1 MNSSY
6 DLATFPDAAALAT
19 AVASEL
25 TARLRH
31 PGPTGSR
38 LAVALPGGRIAVP
51 LFDALRSHLE
61 TDTGWRDA
69 VHWFWADERL
79 VPHDDPQSNYRL
91 ARLHLLDPLKV
102 PADRRHPVP
111 CARDPVAA
119 ARQVDEELRQTLGVG
134 QPDVP
139 VLHLVLLGMGED
151 GHIAS
156 LFPGVPVE
164 VPRPHAA
171 FAGVRGAPKP
181 PPNRVTL
188 TWEALAAAQ
197 TVWVLVSGPGK
208 GAALERALKGDAKVP
223 LGRLLQLRSG
233 TRLFVENAALP
244 S

>member
-1 MNSSY
+1 VNSSY

>member
-1 MNSSY
+1 MKSPY
-6 DLATFPDAAALAT
+6 DLTTFPDAATLAA
-19 AVASEL
+19 AVAGEL

-31 PGPTGSR
+31 LCTVGSR
-38 LAVALPGGRIAVP
+38 VAVALSGGRIALP
-51 LFDALRSHLE
+51 LFDALRSNLDKE
-61 TDTGWRDA
+61 SGWRDT

-79 VPHDDPQSNYRL
+79 LPHDDPQSNYRL
-91 ARLHLLDPLKV
+91 ARLHLLDPLNV

-111 CARDPVAA
+111 CARDPLTA
-119 ARQVDEELRQTLGVG
+119 ARQADEELRQSLGTG
-134 QPDVP
+134 EQNVP
-139 VLHLVLLGMGED
+139 VLDLVLLGMGED

-171 FAGVRGAPKP
+171 YAGVRRAPKP
-181 PPNRVTL
+181 PPDRVTL

-197 TVWVLVSGPGK
+197 TVWVLVSGSGK
-208 GAALERALKGDAKVP
+208 GAALQRALKGDDEVP

-233 TRLFVENAALP
+233 TRLFVEKAALP

>member
-1 MNSSY
+1 VNASY
-6 DLATFPDAAALAT
+6 DLATFPDAAALAA
-19 AVASEL
+19 AVAGEWA
-25 TARLRH
+25 ARLRH
-31 PGPTGSR
+31 PGTTGSR
-38 LAVALPGGRIAVP
+38 LAVALSGGRIAVP
-51 LFDALRSHLE
+51 LFDTLRSHLE
-61 TDTGWRDA
+61 TETGWRDT

-79 VPHDDPQSNYRL
+79 VPHDDPRSNYRL
-91 ARLHLLDPLKV
+91 ARLHLLDPLNV

-119 ARQVDEELRQTLGVG
+119 ARQADEELRQTLGVG

-139 VLHLVLLGMGED
+139 VLDLVLLGMGED

-181 PPNRVTL
+181 PPDRVTL

-208 GAALERALKGDAKVP
+208 GAALQRALEGDDEVP

-233 TRLFVENAALP
+233 TRLFVENAAL
-244 S
+244 SS